1 MKFKLNALCA
11 AVAVSVAAPAVV
23 HANSSLNKLMNN
35 SSNVMVC
42 NRSVVQCV
50 QLLTINLSP
59 SMFQPLAPCVLLVS
73 GSRIAAYLSCN
84 KQRIIWRALVYLRVA
99 AVRCSW

>member
-35 SSNVMVC
+35 FSTG
-42 NRSVVQCV
+42 Q
-50 QLLTINLSP
+50 P
-59 SMFQPLAPCVLLVS
+59 SLRFLQPASYQAQADQQVK
-73 GSRIAAYLSCN
+73 R
-84 KQRIIWRALVYLRVA
+84 
-99 AVRCSW
+99 